1 MEIESVGARWEGVA
15 KREREVV
22 RRGKTKNR
30 KEVEVVPKGEP
41 PRAIGAGELS
51 QRPQSPPA
59 A

>member
-51 QRPQSPPA
+51 Q
-59 A
+59 